1 MAVGSRERVTASRP
15 DLRHPS
21 SSVSS
26 LLLPVRRTSRLCL
39 ETSRSHEAPSGSPSA
54 ASSLPSRERTQSPA
68 RSVTEGAGR
77 GSQPWGRWLRQ
88 RGACPRPVCC
98 RTCANVRGCASA
110 RTHACAQ
117 LRVSARRVS
126 VCKHARTRGGERGE
140 RAPMSTHTWECAC
153 ARAHTRECA
162 WDCAWMSVHERE
174 CVGMSVCARTLK
186 SSTAPSSPALGH
198 RVNPGMFAG

>member
-1 MAVGSRERVTASRP
+1 MAAGSRERVTASRP

-26 LLLPVRRTSRLCL
+26 LLLPIRRTSHLCL
-39 ETSRSHEAPSGSPSA
+39 ETSRSQEAPSGSPSA

-68 RSVTEGAGR
+68 RRRDRRRRSRLTAVGALAPAAGSVPASRVLPHVCECAGVCVCTHTR
-77 GSQPWGRWLRQ
+77 MCAIARERT
-88 RGACPRPVCC
+88 ACERL
-98 RTCANVRGCASA
+98 
-110 RTHACAQ
+110 Q
-117 LRVSARRVS
+117 
-126 VCKHARTRGGERGE
+126 ARTRGGERGE

-174 CVGMSVCARTLK
+174 CVGMSVCGRTLK
-186 SSTAPSSPALGH
+186 SSTAPSCPALGH